1 MVRLA
6 GACTAE
12 VKSAEACTAEVR
24 SVGACTAVAKSAKAC
39 AAAMASWPAKRRAL
53 RAVGWGVLPVLSSLV
68 GARFACGSPIFAPSL
83 CSSVHAVATV
93 RDLKAV

>member
-53 RAVGWGVLPVLSSLV
+53 RAVGWSILSAVSGLVGVRRACGPPMFVLSVSL
-68 GARFACGSPIFAPSL
+68 
-83 CSSVHAVATV
+83 SVYALAIV
-93 RDLKAV
+93 RGRKAV